1 MKSPASNRYWQ
12 RYWEQKRKKKGM
24 EKGELDS
31 KDFMQGI
38 KDLVGRILEGC
49 RAIQESKFYRF
60 HQKESV
66 GLSVMRGGSL

>member
-1 MKSPASNRYWQ
+1 
-12 RYWEQKRKKKGM
+12 M